1 MERIMSKKTNRINYE
16 EESDIGEDMNILDVI
31 NLYLRKE
38 EVILLMEI
46 LWIELLKEQYR
57 RALIATQNRDDWT
70 ILDYKNIP
78 KDAVRSNSIN
88 FYFEFYLDVF

>member
-1 MERIMSKKTNRINYE
+1 MSKKLNRINYD

-46 LWIELLKEQYR
+46 L
-57 RALIATQNRDDWT
+57 
-70 ILDYKNIP
+70 
-78 KDAVRSNSIN
+78 
-88 FYFEFYLDVF
+88 